1 MSLSLFGSADRTFGD
16 PRHFGIPVEVE
27 RHVRLKSLRHIL
39 TVLSLAVFAAILL
52 AGLVPIR
59 EMSIAPGQIVPQGSV
74 LSVEHFEGGIVRSI
88 AVHAGQ
94 MVAKGDPLVYLSEV
108 QASGENGQIEA
119 RVANFEME
127 VERLS
132 AVLEDRTPDFERHRA
147 MFADLV
153 AEHGRLYEVEKE
165 RRRSTLAAFES
176 RVQQKR
182 TEETLMRDQLAALD
196 RQVELEEAKFA
207 ARKRLADQGFASRN
221 SVLTAE
227 SSLLQLKAD
236 HSKTFHGL
244 TNATEALKEAE
255 TVLKEEIAKENQTL
269 AENLAKAQAQL
280 AENREILA
288 KYGDRVERLV
298 IRAPAGGIVHS
309 VAPKEAGAVIK
320 PGETVVEIVPVE
332 GKLIAELQ
340 VLPND
345 IGYIET
351 GNRVRLI
358 VSTYDMQ
365 RDGILY
371 GNVESI
377 SPTTYQRQQDGEYYY
392 KAEVSLDLEAI
403 ESNRLIKPIFS
414 GMVVQGQIITG
425 DKSLLRYILKPVYNA
440 VETAFSER

>member
-1 MSLSLFGSADRTFGD
+1 M
-16 PRHFGIPVEVE
+16 
-27 RHVRLKSLRHIL
+27 RLKSLRHIL

-196 RQVELEEAKFA
+196 RQVELE
-207 ARKRLADQGFASRN
+207 
-221 SVLTAE
+221 
-227 SSLLQLKAD
+227 
-236 HSKTFHGL
+236 
-244 TNATEALKEAE
+244 
-255 TVLKEEIAKENQTL
+255 
-269 AENLAKAQAQL
+269 
-280 AENREILA
+280 
-288 KYGDRVERLV
+288 
-298 IRAPAGGIVHS
+298 
-309 VAPKEAGAVIK
+309 
-320 PGETVVEIVPVE
+320 
-332 GKLIAELQ
+332 
-340 VLPND
+340 
-345 IGYIET
+345 
-351 GNRVRLI
+351 
-358 VSTYDMQ
+358 
-365 RDGILY
+365 
-371 GNVESI
+371 
-377 SPTTYQRQQDGEYYY
+377 
-392 KAEVSLDLEAI
+392 
-403 ESNRLIKPIFS
+403 
-414 GMVVQGQIITG
+414 
-425 DKSLLRYILKPVYNA
+425 
-440 VETAFSER
+440 